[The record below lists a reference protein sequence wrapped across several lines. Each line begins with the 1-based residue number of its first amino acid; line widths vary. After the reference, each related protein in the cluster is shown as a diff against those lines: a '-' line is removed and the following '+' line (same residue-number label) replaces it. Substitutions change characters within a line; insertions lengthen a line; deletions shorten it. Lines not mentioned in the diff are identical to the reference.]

1 MSKLLHV
8 TQIIVLI
15 ALTLTVPPAWSDL
28 DETYRISLGVS
39 VTTFDT
45 NATLDSRND
54 EIQEE
59 IDFENDLGFDSE
71 VRAGWLRGFWR
82 FAQNHRMRLTYTPI
96 RRSAGAVAK
105 RDLEVGDYI
114 IKSGASIQSNFKSDI
129 FDIEYIYSLFNRPNL
144 EFDISTGLYW
154 LRNQSEITAAGD
166 VAIEGSNETEFRS
179 AFKTKQTVHAP
190 LPLFGLAASYEV
202 TPRWRIHG
210 GARYMDAS
218 IDNING
224 RIISAGIGTNYY
236 FTSHFGIG
244 ISVTTFDLKV
254 DRAGVVFKNSLAWS
268 HQGAQIYLVTK
279 F

>member
-1 MSKLLHV
+1 MLLRL
-8 TQIIVLI
+8 TKFIVL
-15 ALTLTVPPAWSDL
+15 AVLTFAVSQAGADL

-45 NATLDSRND
+45 DATLDSRND

-59 IDFENDLGFDSE
+59 IDFEDDLGFNSE

-82 FAQNHRMRLTYTPI
+82 FAQNHRLRLTYTPI

-144 EFDISTGLYW
+144 EIDISAGLYW
-154 LRNQSEITAAGD
+154 LKNSSEITAAGD
-166 VAIEGSNETEFRS
+166 VAIEGSDETEFRS

-218 IDNING
+218 IDNISG
-224 RIISAGIGTNYY
+224 RIISAGLGANYY
-236 FTSHFGIG
+236 FTNHFGIG
-244 ISVTTFDLKV
+244 ISVTNFDLKV
-254 DRAGVVFKNSLAWS
+254 DRTGVVFKNSLAWS
-268 HQGAQIYLVTK
+268 HQGAQIYLITK

>member
-1 MSKLLHV
+1 MS
-8 TQIIVLI
+8 
-15 ALTLTVPPAWSDL
+15 PAWADL

-59 IDFENDLGFDSE
+59 IDFEDDLGFTNE
-71 VRAGWLRGFWR
+71 VRSGWLRGFWR
-82 FAQNHRMRLTYTPI
+82 FAKNHRLRLTYTPI
-96 RRSAGAVAK
+96 RRSAGAVAN

-166 VAIEGSNETEFRS
+166 VAVDGSDETEFRS

-202 TPRWRIHG
+202 TPGWRIHG
-210 GARYMDAS
+210 GARYMEVS
-218 IDNING
+218 IDNISG
-224 RIISAGIGTNYY
+224 RIISAGVGTNYY
-236 FTSHFGIG
+236 FTKHFGVG
-244 ISVTTFDLKV
+244 ISMSTFDLKV
-254 DRAGVVFKNSLAWS
+254 DRSGVVFRNSLAWS
-268 HQGAQIYLVTK
+268 HQGGQIYLVTK